1 MENKGKKIATGLAIL
16 SVFAGGA
23 TIVNSFVTKTAKA
36 LLYRHHRDEDKPGML
51 ENEYGAESIYIKN
64 EQGIKLRGLFIKEE
78 MANKTLVILHPF
90 ALEAKD
96 MSLYVPF
103 FKERIK
109 DCNVLL
115 IDASA
120 HGQSDGYIRGLGI
133 KDVKDLVL
141 WNKYLIK
148 NFGNDHKIIMYGKE
162 CGANTIL
169 NAAGKHVLKNV
180 IAIISDGAYTSV
192 YDILGYRLE
201 NDYKMPK
208 FPTISLLKKKISREV
223 KINIKE
229 DTVSLV
235 KHNDI
240 PTLYFHSKEDDFVPL
255 SHVYPLYNA
264 SRGSKVLF
272 VVKEERYLN
281 EIEES
286 NEFKSTFVD
295 FIEKYVK

>member
-1 MENKGKKIATGLAIL
+1 MENKGKKIATGLALL
-16 SVFAGGA
+16 SIFAGGVSVA
-23 TIVNSFVTKTAKA
+23 NAFVTKTAKA
-36 LLYRHHRDEDKPGML
+36 LLYRHHRDEDKPSIL
-51 ENEYGAESIYIKN
+51 ETKYHAKTVYIKN
-64 EQGIKLRGLFIKEE
+64 AQGIKLRGLCIEKQG
-78 MANKTLVILHPF
+78 ATKTLVILHPF

-96 MSLYVPF
+96 MAMYVPF
-103 FKERIK
+103 FEKRIEN
-109 DCNVLL
+109 CNMLL
-115 IDASA
+115 IDACG

-141 WNKYLIK
+141 WNQYILKTYGK
-148 NFGNDHKIIMYGKE
+148 EHGIIMYGKE

-169 NAAGKHVLKNV
+169 NAAGKHVLKGV
-180 IAIISDGAYTSV
+180 SAIISDGAYTSV

-201 NDYKMPK
+201 KDYKMPK
-208 FPTISLLKKKISREV
+208 YPTISLLKKKIQREV

-281 EIEES
+281 EVQET
-286 NEFKSTFVD
+286 NEFKSTFVE
-295 FIEKYVK
+295 FVKKYIQ